1 MKKIGLLMVCMM
13 LAFASAQAQYK
24 FPAIDV
30 SVADITYYPLK
41 AANTGDPVKIKV
53 LYSRPLKKGRE
64 ILGGVEPFGKV
75 WRAGANESTEI
86 QFFTPVTIGGKQIP
100 AGTYSLFAIPEKDK
114 WTVIINGIIN
124 RWGAFTYDQSKDIVR
139 VTVPIK
145 PLNDTLEA
153 FSITFTNAPNGANLV
168 MGWEKTAVEVPIAF
182 KK

>member
-1 MKKIGLLMVCMM
+1 MKKVGLIMVCAMF
-13 LAFASAQAQYK
+13 AFASAQAQYK
-24 FPAIDV
+24 FPAIDA
-30 SVADITYYPLK
+30 SVADIAYYPLR
-41 AANTGDPVKIKV
+41 AANTGAPVAIKV
-53 LYSRPLKKGRE
+53 VYSRPLKKGRE

-124 RWGAFTYDQSKDIVR
+124 RWGAFTYDQSKDIAR
-139 VTVPIK
+139 VTVPVK
-145 PLNDTLEA
+145 TLTDSVEA
-153 FSITFTNAPNGANLV
+153 FAITFTDSPTGANLI
-168 MGWEKTAVEVPIAF
+168 MGWEKTAVEVPLAF